1 MCERHLVARRMD
13 RRVRDSGEVD
23 RRTDPDQAATA
34 VLTALAGGV
43 AILRATDD
51 IGYLDV
57 ALSDALTTLRT
68 RRPA

>member
-1 MCERHLVARRMD
+1 M
-13 RRVRDSGEVD
+13 RDSGEVD